1 MLVALTT
8 TLNVQ
13 AAVLSSVALEQ
24 QVRCGLE
31 EHIHTQECYLDEL
44 LVCTKKAH
52 THSENCYL
60 LLLGENNV
68 NALLGSIETA
78 EDNSLDT
85 LIADVVND
93 AILYED
99 SALSVVPAAS
109 SVAQAWS
116 RSGASSSGGWTF
128 FTSASSSGQAGAAS
142 SSAVYAANTDG
153 QVLEADI
160 SLLNENIVAANIQPY
175 MVLNTNL
182 TTMALTPEDT
192 EPIVTTYASTD
203 SGVATLSLDDTLGEI
218 EVGNSSSS
226 RPVYLE
232 IYILSEESS
241 DTGQW
246 VRVSNTLTY
255 TNRRRNNYGSYYKT
269 VLPSNLT
276 SAINSAVDSD
286 ISNYSLLY
294 ESGSSWTT
302 AGNQTISYTTY
313 TTFGTSRNQNT
324 TGSVTAR
331 VYESDGRNSMKF
343 CVLTY
348 ADTGGN
354 TTDYGIYRAGETV
367 TVADPGDGY
376 VWTDQNGTRYNVRD
390 SITLTTSMT
399 LTLTVDKVT
408 VTYLG
413 GTTTPDSFTLSPG
426 DTHTI
431 DPNHVLP
438 EGYIWIDES
447 GNRVT
452 ETSITVRKDTV
463 FRAVPATYA
472 ITYLNA
478 DGTQYG
484 DQQTV
489 DYGQTIPL
497 PNLPS
502 GTSVW
507 AGSNGKTYSAGD
519 TVTVTQDLTFTAASK
534 TYTVQYIVNFPT
546 ITNSTYDGE
555 GTLVLNSYTTPT
567 VTSSGQTGTSI
578 SHTFAGSSLTVSPV
592 SENIVIIENLHSS
605 VYYNGYPVQFEGWD
619 LNGDGTVDIQPGTV
633 LTATQI
639 ANYAADDTIT
649 FTGVW
654 THAHDQTVNFFL
666 LYTSQVDEMGS
677 SSPVDYT
684 PSVFTTVMN
693 GPDADT
699 LDAMILA
706 TSDAQAYTVDQT
718 IVRPM
723 YGPGE
728 GKTRWLSTFPRD
740 EDVFQWLIDNQDTLQ
755 ESIQVGGETISIND
769 LNTGQYVI
777 RWCKVQLYNT
787 SGKTGWHIDGKIV
800 KKEGQITVN
809 KEFLGEEAAITAA
822 EKDFY
827 ITAANAAGT
836 KSHTLTL
843 SNADTA
849 NTNTHSYEWVISGVE
864 LNERWTITE
873 HTGPVTVNDTTYI
886 CYPEYSVRDSDGN
899 STAIAEFGTIASV
912 IGKTY
917 ALDEDPDQGL
927 MVDFRNYY
935 YPEDSML
942 LKKEDAATG
951 QPIGNV
957 TFRLYQPNE
966 YDTLIP
972 LKFTVDPDT
981 GQYIWD
987 PDDGTVEV
995 ISTGETGYSSLKIAG
1010 FSFEKPVY
1018 IEEVS
1023 YPTGYLP
1030 APRVIIGQSGEN
1042 VVVQGVEGVDKA
1054 KWSDYAEFIVEN
1066 GNLVAVIKNHT
1077 GVTTSLTVEKKWEPV
1092 DAAEDSVTVVLQA
1105 NGSRATNLFPALSDV
1120 EVTLSDDNSWTHTW
1134 TDLPC
1139 YAGGTAV
1146 EWGVQEIKIGSAST
1160 LSDGKSFANW
1170 IASVTLLSSP
1180 DADGDGVVDAWSYL
1194 VTNTPRRTM
1203 IRITKTDQSGAVL
1216 PGATF
1221 TLMEY
1226 DVNGIPVS
1234 GAAVDTQVSDANG
1247 HLTFDNLT
1255 AGKYYLLTETDPPG
1269 GCLTLF
1275 DSMIL
1280 TVDGDGLVREI
1291 KNGVETALTAS
1302 PVVHTSAYNL
1312 QVYNR
1317 TTQPLP
1323 ETGGAGT
1330 NLYICSGLMLML
1342 TAAGALWYK
1351 NKRRK
1356 EGQAPP

>member
-142 SSAVYAANTDG
+142 STAVYAANTEG

-160 SLLNENIVAANIQPY
+160 ALLNENIVAANIQPY

-192 EPIVTTYASTD
+192 EPITTLALTADDSGGVSTLSVGDTAVSGTNVNFYIILDGSPVCIGSESLNYNNGNRYYYVSLSDAVAFYGTSNSIISDVSSSNIGGGGGNNGTYYFRYITSAPTSASSFSTSASTAQKQQSTRLSFGNGYPRYAVLSTRSGNTYTAVNFYTVTLDYSAVTGGTDDNKVQYVQSGLASTFTLSDEYEWVDEDENPASLPDSITAAITLYAKPKVTTYTVTYYDAGD
-203 SGVATLSLDDTLGEI
+203 
-218 EVGNSSSS
+218 EV
-226 RPVYLE
+226 
-232 IYILSEESS
+232 
-241 DTGQW
+241 
-246 VRVSNTLTY
+246 
-255 TNRRRNNYGSYYKT
+255 
-269 VLPSNLT
+269 
-276 SAINSAVDSD
+276 
-286 ISNYSLLY
+286 YS
-294 ESGSSWTT
+294 
-302 AGNQTISYTTY
+302 
-313 TTFGTSRNQNT
+313 
-324 TGSVTAR
+324 SVT
-331 VYESDGRNSMKF
+331 VDPQ
-343 CVLTY
+343 
-348 ADTGGN
+348 
-354 TTDYGIYRAGETV
+354 AGET
-367 TVADPGDGY
+367 
-376 VWTDQNGTRYNVRD
+376 
-390 SITLTTSMT
+390 
-399 LTLTVDKVT
+399 
-408 VTYLG
+408 
-413 GTTTPDSFTLSPG
+413 TTTIIEPPD
-426 DTHTI
+426 DH
-431 DPNHVLP
+431 
-438 EGYIWIDES
+438 IWIDAN
-447 GNRVT
+447 GNPVAAGST
-452 ETSITVRKDTV
+452 PTITKDTNYY
-463 FRAVPATYA
+463 AVPATYTV
-472 ITYLNA
+472 TYLNP

-484 DQQTV
+484 DQVTV
-489 DYGQTIPL
+489 DYGKTITL
-497 PNLPS
+497 IDLPS
-502 GTSVW
+502 GTSFWV
-507 AGSNGKTYSAGD
+507 GSDGNRYSAGD
-519 TVTVTQDLTFTAASK
+519 EITVKKDLTFTAAAK
-534 TYTVQYIVNFPT
+534 TLTVSYDVNFPNGNT
-546 ITNSTYDGE
+546 GFYGA
-555 GTLVLNSYTTPT
+555 SYPTSPT
-567 VTSSGQTGTSI
+567 VAGTTATTADYTVVQDSSTAVRDVSDRMPVAPTTTHGTNKNPPIIFYYPVYFQGWLTESGDLLSPGTS
-578 SHTFAGSSLTVSPV
+578 L
-592 SENIVIIENLHSS
+592 
-605 VYYNGYPVQFEGWD
+605 GWD
-619 LNGDGTVDIQPGTV
+619 ALSAYDADGDGIVELEGSWAT
-633 LTATQI
+633 TATQNI
-639 ANYAADDTIT
+639 ANFCIAYASELSGSGAD
-649 FTGVW
+649 
-654 THAHDQTVNFFL
+654 ASL
-666 LYTSQVDEMGS
+666 
-677 SSPVDYT
+677 YT
-684 PSVFTTVMN
+684 PSLFGT
-693 GPDADT
+693 
-699 LDAMILA
+699 
-706 TSDAQAYTVDQT
+706 Y
-718 IVRPM
+718 
-723 YGPGE
+723 
-728 GKTRWLSTFPRD
+728 
-740 EDVFQWLIDNQDTLQ
+740 
-755 ESIQVGGETISIND
+755 VGGNVDTSYKESAEEGTAAYEAD
-769 LNTGQYVI
+769 QRLRAMTGVKSTGMWFYEFPSDEYIFQQLKNYVGQLYVDGELVKTDELSADYYTI
-777 RWCKVQLYNT
+777 RWSVMFYN
-787 SGKTGWHIDGKIV
+787 SEDGWHIDGRLV
-800 KKEGQITVN
+800 KRTGQITID
-809 KEFLGEEAAITAA
+809 KEFLGDEAAIAAA

-827 ITAANAAGT
+827 ITAENDDGSRSLTFYLSDAVTADAAN
-836 KSHTLTL
+836 H
-843 SNADTA
+843 
-849 NTNTHSYEWVISGVE
+849 HYEWLIEDVDIDEV
-864 LNERWTITE
+864 WTITE
-873 HTGPVTVNDTTYI
+873 HTGPVTANNTTYI

-927 MVDFRNYY
+927 MVDFRNYF

-951 QPIGNV
+951 QPIGGV

-1030 APRVIIGQSGEN
+1030 APRVTIGQSGEN

-1323 ETGGAGT
+1323 ETGGGGT